1 MCIAKQQSK
10 IISSK
15 ALSQRDVEH
24 NRRMQAIKAFLALSF
39 STLLLLANPRVSE
52 AQSPTLPTPNCA
64 WQFEWTPFGLG
75 NWLWPD
81 TANRWWYMPIDKQ
94 WQQLTITGAYPKA
107 RFFSFA
113 VYDNAPVSTG
123 LADHLFDAQIAPDQ
137 GSGNPFATPDAVSR
151 NPSAQP
157 DPTYTVTVTRSNNNT
172 ASNTL
177 QLHADTGWLIYRL
190 YLPNAGEGSM
200 GGVSLPEI
208 KVTDMSGQTTTLTTC
223 PVVNRQSELAQL
235 QPQFVPAEL
244 EDPLATLSIPPVPD
258 RIWFGA
264 IKEPPPSLL
273 PNPDQKYL
281 ISFFMPEYKPDR
293 VIVIRG
299 KMPAFPDT
307 YHGRPVSQ
315 PARGFKTVQLRYWG
329 LCQAE
334 LVSPLP
340 VSGCAPD
347 ASTPLDSRGFYTI
360 VVSNDVL
367 RPEWLPKRVVWLP
380 WGDEKMVPKLMF
392 LRNLLASA
400 DFSQSVQSAVDQGCG
415 FNLTFPTPP
424 TQDVIET
431 SGRCAQEVMGEYYPE
446 AVWCD
451 RQTFISGGWQACFRA
466 ADVPVKPKPGS
477 K

>member
-1 MCIAKQQSK
+1 M
-10 IISSK
+10 K
-15 ALSQRDVEH
+15 AL
-24 NRRMQAIKAFLALSF
+24 LALGF
-39 STLLLLANPRVSE
+39 ITLLLLANPRVSE
-52 AQSPTLPTPNCA
+52 AQSPTLPTPTCA
-64 WQFEWTPFGLG
+64 WQFEWSPFGLG

-94 WQQLTITGAYPKA
+94 WQQLTITGTYPKA
-107 RFFSFA
+107 RFFSIA

-123 LADHLFDAQIAPDQ
+123 LADHLFDAQIGPDP
-137 GSGNPFATPDAVSR
+137 GSINPFATPDAVSH
-151 NPSAQP
+151 NPSAKP
-157 DPTYTVTVTRSNNNT
+157 ESTYTITVMRGNNT
-172 ASNTL
+172 ADNML
-177 QLHADTGWLIYRL
+177 QLHADTGWLLYRL

-200 GGVSLPEI
+200 GGVPLPEV
-208 KVTDMSGQTTTLTTC
+208 KVTNASGQTTTLMTC
-223 PVVNRQSELAQL
+223 PIVNRQSELAQL

-244 EDPLATLSIPPVPD
+244 EDPLASLSIPPAPD

-273 PNPDQKYL
+273 PNPDNKYL
-281 ISFFMPEYKPDR
+281 ISFFMPEYKPNR

-307 YHGRPVSQ
+307 YHGQPVSQ

-340 VSGCAPD
+340 VSGCATD
-347 ASTPLDSRGFYTI
+347 ASTPLDEQGFYTI

-380 WGDEKMVPKLMF
+380 WGDEKMVPKLIF

-400 DFSQSVQSAVDQGCG
+400 DFSQSVQSAIDQGCG

-424 TQDVIET
+424 TQDTIET
-431 SGRCAQEVMGEYYPE
+431 SGRCAQAVMGDYYPE

-451 RQTFISGGWQACFRA
+451 RQTFISGGWRACFRA
-466 ADVPVKPKPGS
+466 AGVPVRQEPQS